1 MDAYFKSFLELIDLP
16 ATVKF
21 EYDPVMKQIN
31 MHEWITDGTCLRMGI
46 WADTAEKAVVM
57 AKYAYHNDFSNSKI
71 LKCVTACEIPIAS
84 EYISIKK
91 V

>member
-1 MDAYFKSFLELIDLP
+1 
-16 ATVKF
+16 
-21 EYDPVMKQIN
+21 
-31 MHEWITDGTCLRMGI
+31 LRMGI